1 MSLKSDVTVDAA
13 KFDRSTIDKQTL
25 EFNDKLI
32 KIWADGP
39 RWYEVC
45 NFLSILHTSPTAL
58 RHTHHTHP
66 RSEQQRTGKCA
77 GKAKHLCP
85 NPLCYPKA

>member
-25 EFNDKLI
+25 DFNAKLI

-39 RWYEVC
+39 RWYEVSVHWIPPPPPK
-45 NFLSILHTSPTAL
+45 LS
-58 RHTHHTHP
+58 
-66 RSEQQRTGKCA
+66 SEERD
-77 GKAKHLCP
+77 
-85 NPLCYPKA
+85 N